1 MIQFSVGKE
10 VCYFVMNVSFYG
22 GGVKCV
28 HLFKALKS
36 HKKLGIYRGNFGYIL
51 PYIKIQKKYFCFH
64 KKIYIYIYIYLS
76 IMFQIGLT
84 VLINFNS
91 INHYATKNQTN
102 LNNIMAN
109 HQLQFQLD
117 VSTCHEGIKVLLEK
131 LLTLRYIPSIFN
143 SHIS

>member
-1 MIQFSVGKE
+1 
-10 VCYFVMNVSFYG
+10 
-22 GGVKCV
+22 
-28 HLFKALKS
+28 
-36 HKKLGIYRGNFGYIL
+36 
-51 PYIKIQKKYFCFH
+51 
-64 KKIYIYIYIYLS
+64 
-76 IMFQIGLT
+76 MFQIGLT

-102 LNNIMAN
+102 LNNILAN

-131 LLTLRYIPSIFN
+131 LLTLRYIPAILN